1 MLPSVYT
8 HGCVVHGE
16 IIGMD
21 TSRLQSL
28 DYRIGISDRLFTI
41 DYANLGYHLTLPNG
55 IDAGVP
61 VWNYCGQRKALIIS
75 RLQKDKF
82 MRLCAAIEF
91 CATRNIPFEIAGMS
105 ENSSTTKRLKR
116 RYTLR
121 PDVFAPGAINT
132 REFLKKNADRY
143 LFVAGVGQVLLE
155 AGAAG
160 FPCLLASDKGAEYS
174 TFLTRH
180 NVRENYARNLTLAHP
195 AERHTNVR
203 VSDIEF
209 GQLDDYDI
217 SDAIR
222 ENFSFSKCFEE

>member
-1 MLPSVYT
+1 
-8 HGCVVHGE
+8 
-16 IIGMD
+16 
-21 TSRLQSL
+21 
-28 DYRIGISDRLFTI
+28 
-41 DYANLGYHLTLPNG
+41 
-55 IDAGVP
+55 
-61 VWNYCGQRKALIIS
+61 
-75 RLQKDKF
+75 

-91 CATRNIPFEIAGMS
+91 CATRNIPFEIAGMP

-180 NVRENYARNLTLAHP
+180 NVRENYDRNLTLAHP

-209 GQLDDYDI
+209 WQLDDYDI

-222 ENFSFSKCFEE
+222 RISPFPSVLRSNSTISISSSPRLRPQWQVLPACLDSVSYIFTENTSISCLCVRCAEIMRFYKNAPIS

>member
-1 MLPSVYT
+1 MSLTVYT

-28 DYRIGISDRLFTI
+28 NYRIGISDRLFTI

-91 CATRNIPFEIAGMS
+91 CATRNIPFEIAG
-105 ENSSTTKRLKR
+105 TGTQ
-116 RYTLR
+116 
-121 PDVFAPGAINT
+121 F
-132 REFLKKNADRY
+132 
-143 LFVAGVGQVLLE
+143 
-155 AGAAG
+155 
-160 FPCLLASDKGAEYS
+160 
-174 TFLTRH
+174 
-180 NVRENYARNLTLAHP
+180 
-195 AERHTNVR
+195 
-203 VSDIEF
+203 
-209 GQLDDYDI
+209 
-217 SDAIR
+217 
-222 ENFSFSKCFEE
+222 KCT

>member
-1 MLPSVYT
+1 MSLTVYT

-28 DYRIGISDRLFTI
+28 NYRIGISDRLFTI

-91 CATRNIPFEIAGMS
+91 CATRNIPFEIAGMP

-132 REFLKKNADRY
+132 REFSEEEC
-143 LFVAGVGQVLLE
+143 GQIP
-155 AGAAG
+155 
-160 FPCLLASDKGAEYS
+160 FCCRSRASSSRSRCCGLS
-174 TFLTRH
+174 MS
-180 NVRENYARNLTLAHP
+180 AR
-195 AERHTNVR
+195 
-203 VSDIEF
+203 I
-209 GQLDDYDI
+209 G
-217 SDAIR
+217 
-222 ENFSFSKCFEE
+222 

>member
-1 MLPSVYT
+1 M
-8 HGCVVHGE
+8 
-16 IIGMD
+16 
-21 TSRLQSL
+21 

-160 FPCLLASDKGAEYS
+160 FPCLLASDKGA
-174 TFLTRH
+174 

>member
-1 MLPSVYT
+1 MSLTVYT

-28 DYRIGISDRLFTI
+28 NYRIVISDRLFTI

-61 VWNYCGQRKALIIS
+61 VRNYCGQRKALIIS

-91 CATRNIPFEIAGMS
+91 CATRNIRFEIAGMC
-105 ENSSTTKRLKR
+105 ENSSLTKRLKR

-121 PDVFAPGAINT
+121 PDVVAPGAINT

-143 LFVAGVGQVLLE
+143 LI
-155 AGAAG
+155 
-160 FPCLLASDKGAEYS
+160 CCRSRASSSRSRCCGLS
-174 TFLTRH
+174 MS
-180 NVRENYARNLTLAHP
+180 AR
-195 AERHTNVR
+195 
-203 VSDIEF
+203 I
-209 GQLDDYDI
+209 G
-217 SDAIR
+217 
-222 ENFSFSKCFEE
+222 